1 MLVAFGG
8 GYRWT
13 YVPAIAVLVMAAV
26 LTRPPVARR
35 GALLLDFSLICC
47 LAWGLLQVVP
57 LPAGWR
63 ESLSPQTVA
72 IDRAIRFGGVGPR
85 TLSLDPAGTVNALL
99 VAAMNVAMFWVARHV
114 CGRHGTRTIVR
125 AVAWTGL
132 AMSVIAILVVT
143 SSPSLIYGIWFPH
156 ERARPYGP
164 FVNRN
169 HMGTWLLM
177 ALLLVTG
184 YVFARF
190 QNRAKVATLAAAV
203 DTKMIW
209 LIGSAT
215 AILVAIIVSLSRS
228 ASVGT
233 LAGATFL
240 AAMAARHGGRARVG
254 ILAGAAVAFAIVM
267 TNPRTVDLGRR
278 FERSGTNAT
287 WSRLQIWRE
296 TVPILQDF
304 PLTGTGFGSY
314 RTAMLVYQQSDRSLF
329 FNQAHN
335 QYLQLAAEGGLVL
348 LIPLAMACCILATRA
363 VRRLAQDRTPMF
375 WIRTGAVAG
384 IIGALVQSL
393 WETGL
398 RMPANGLLFA
408 ALAAIA
414 IHEEHEEMR
423 VRPPFPR
430 R

>member
-1 MLVAFGG
+1 
-8 GYRWT
+8 
-13 YVPAIAVLVMAAV
+13 
-26 LTRPPVARR
+26 
-35 GALLLDFSLICC
+35 
-47 LAWGLLQVVP
+47 
-57 LPAGWR
+57 
-63 ESLSPQTVA
+63 
-72 IDRAIRFGGVGPR
+72 
-85 TLSLDPAGTVNALL
+85 
-99 VAAMNVAMFWVARHV
+99 
-114 CGRHGTRTIVR
+114 
-125 AVAWTGL
+125 
-132 AMSVIAILVVT
+132 
-143 SSPSLIYGIWFPH
+143 
-156 ERARPYGP
+156 
-164 FVNRN
+164 
-169 HMGTWLLM
+169 MGTWLLM

-190 QNRAKVATLAAAV
+190 QNRAKGAALAAAV

-209 LIGSAT
+209 LIGSAM
-215 AILVAIIVSLSRS
+215 AMLVAIIVSLSRS

-233 LAGATFL
+233 LAGAMFL
-240 AAMAARHGGRARVG
+240 AAMAARHGRHARLG
-254 ILAGAAVAFAIVM
+254 ILVGAAAAVAVLM

-335 QYLQLAAEGGLVL
+335 QYLQLASEGGLVL
-348 LIPLAMACCILATRA
+348 LIPLAVACGILATRA
-363 VRRLAQDRTPMF
+363 ARRLAQDRTPMF

-414 IHEEHEEMR
+414 IHEER
-423 VRPPFPR
+423 AQRP
-430 R
+430 